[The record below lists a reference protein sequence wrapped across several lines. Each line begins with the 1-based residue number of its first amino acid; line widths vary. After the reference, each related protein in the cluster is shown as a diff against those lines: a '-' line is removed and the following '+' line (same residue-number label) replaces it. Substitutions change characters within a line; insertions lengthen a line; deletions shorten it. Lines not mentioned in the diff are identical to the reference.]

1 MPHWTLLSPALVR
14 MRNPGQKLDA
24 DGSDGRHREP
34 EVTMATQTPRA
45 ASLLP
50 QHVAFDDRE
59 LSLLDDLYEMAEID
73 AICDALFADVGAGE
87 ALPRS

>member
-1 MPHWTLLSPALVR
+1 M
-14 MRNPGQKLDA
+14 
-24 DGSDGRHREP
+24 EP
-34 EVTMATQTPRA
+34 EVTIMATQTPRA

-50 QHVAFDDRE
+50 QHIAFDDRE